1 MIKLSLIGEESIFK
15 NFIFMES
22 MDVMHSQNFLI
33 RDTNVSDISTIM
45 ELIRLKAEFD
55 GFLDFLE
62 ATPKKLEDTLFCE
75 KPLAFVLLVEID
87 KNPIGFATYHQIYS
101 TFLAQPGIWLDDLY
115 IKPEYR
121 RLGVGEALI
130 KRFCEMTQKIGGG
143 RIDWTV
149 ATHNAPA
156 IQFYEKMGAQIIQ
169 RVRLCRL
176 DREAIARRV
185 YV

>member
-1 MIKLSLIGEESIFK
+1 MNLNNFTFVSI
-15 NFIFMES
+15 IDFM
-22 MDVMHSQNFLI
+22 HNQQFLI
-33 RDTNVSDISTIM
+33 RDANVRDVSTIM
-45 ELIRLKAEFD
+45 ELLKLKAKFD
-55 GFLDFLE
+55 GCPDFLK
-62 ATPKKLEDTLFCE
+62 ATPKKLEETLFCE
-75 KPLAFVLLVEID
+75 KPLAFVLLAELD
-87 KNPIGFATYHQIYS
+87 KNAIGFATYHQIYS

-115 IKPEYR
+115 IKAEYR
-121 RLGVGEALI
+121 NRGIGEALI
-130 KRFCEMTQKIGGG
+130 KRLCEMTQKIGGG

-149 ATHNAPA
+149 AVNNTPA

>member
-1 MIKLSLIGEESIFK
+1 
-15 NFIFMES
+15 
-22 MDVMHSQNFLI
+22 MHNQQFLI
-33 RDTNVSDISTIM
+33 RDANVSDISTLM
-45 ELIRLKAEFD
+45 ELIRLMAEFE
-55 GFLDFLE
+55 GCLDFLE

-75 KPLAFVLLVEID
+75 NPLAFVLLAEID
-87 KNPIGFATYHQIYS
+87 GNAIGFATYHRIYS
-101 TFLAQPGIWLDDLY
+101 TFLAQPGIWLDYLY
-115 IKPEYR
+115 IKTEYR

-130 KRFCEMTQKIGGG
+130 KYLCQMTQKIGGG
-143 RIDWTV
+143 RIDWIV
-149 ATHNAPA
+149 ATHNDPA